1 MYPRYHSWTIGKLS
15 NYGYKSGMSAH
26 DRGRARMTAS
36 LGNHRRIEIIRLLR
50 RNPLQCVDEI
60 ADSCKIDKSTA
71 SEHLRR
77 LHEGGMIE
85 KKSKGRR
92 VLLTEPNVPLP
103 CCARSTF
110 YGMLQPSNCWT
121 IGKLSNSKAGA
132 FSLG

>member
-1 MYPRYHSWTIGKLS
+1 MG
-15 NYGYKSGMSAH
+15 AH

-50 RNPLQCVDEI
+50 KQPLQCVDEI

-85 KKSKGRR
+85 KKYKGRR
-92 VLLTEPNVPLP
+92 VLLTATKRAN
-103 CCARSTF
+103 A
-110 YGMLQPSNCWT
+110 MLRT
-121 IGKLSNSKAGA
+121 IDLLWNASSD
-132 FSLG
+132 